1 MSTAAASNCQLAP
14 REKTVS
20 RRKNKAK
27 MHANTINMPGY
38 VPIIALTL
46 SAVGWALMFWEKR
59 KNALLKQQIL
69 ELEATYTSQVTASR

>member
-1 MSTAAASNCQLAP
+1 
-14 REKTVS
+14 
-20 RRKNKAK
+20 
-27 MHANTINMPGY
+27 MPGY